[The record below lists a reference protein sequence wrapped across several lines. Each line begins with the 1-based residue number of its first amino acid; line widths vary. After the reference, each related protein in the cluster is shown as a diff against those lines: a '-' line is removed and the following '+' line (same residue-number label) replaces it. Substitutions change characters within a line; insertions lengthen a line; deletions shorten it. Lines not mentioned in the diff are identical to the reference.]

1 MVLYFTCRKSA
12 EEVCEWVLVAE
23 IHPAALLSTP
33 EKSYPSISKPENKK
47 RERERK
53 VVKPNAFLEYSDNLI
68 DPQLSDTDVHHNYS
82 WVAISTVGCK
92 QATIKLFDSMSGRL
106 ATTAHVNIDS

>member
-1 MVLYFTCRKSA
+1 MGFDCRD
-12 EEVCEWVLVAE
+12 L
-23 IHPAALLSTP
+23 HTLLPTP

-53 VVKPNAFLEYSDNLI
+53 VVKYSDNLI

-82 WVAISTVGCK
+82 WVAISTVGWL
-92 QATIKLFDSMSGRL
+92 QASDYQ
-106 ATTAHVNIDS
+106 VV